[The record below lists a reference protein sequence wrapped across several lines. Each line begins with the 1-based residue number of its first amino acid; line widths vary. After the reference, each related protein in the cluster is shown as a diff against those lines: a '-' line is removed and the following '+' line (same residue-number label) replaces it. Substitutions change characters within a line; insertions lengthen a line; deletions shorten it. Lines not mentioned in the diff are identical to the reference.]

1 MKKLLSLVTLI
12 LLIFLCACSSK
23 QDPVNKLEDLVEELQ
38 DESEDYSPKDWER
51 LAQTYAEIEQDLQK
65 YEYTDEELKEIGKL
79 KAKCFRSFAK
89 SSAKALKSTM
99 HNFKMQLDGA
109 SEEIE
114 DALDEFKDIFDEFN
128 E

>member
-1 MKKLLSLVTLI
+1 ML
-12 LLIFLCACSSK
+12 FLCSCSSK
-23 QDPVNKLEDLVEELQ
+23 QNPVDKLEDLVEDLQ
-38 DESEDYSPKDWER
+38 EESEEYSSKDWER

-65 YEYTDEELKEIGKL
+65 YEYTDEKLKEIGKL

-109 SEEIE
+109 SGEFE
-114 DALDEFKDIFDEFN
+114 DALDEFKDIF
-128 E
+128 

>member
-1 MKKLLSLVTLI
+1 MKKIAFLLSLFAVALFTSCDKRQSAI
-12 LLIFLCACSSK
+12 
-23 QDPVNKLEDLVEELQ
+23 DDLESFSEELKENASEYTNEDWEEAGNQYQMLVEQ
-38 DESEDYSPKDWER
+38 VD
-51 LAQTYAEIEQDLQK
+51 Q

-109 SEEIE
+109 SEEME